1 MHITISA
8 VRAAEEL
15 AVRVGLV
22 VDATCDLPAEFLQA
36 HGVRVL
42 PIVLNVAG
50 QRFIDRREPQ
60 ATQAFYQQQL
70 PTVLA
75 GDHSQ
80 PLPVLELQQWLLEEL
95 VSEFDYLLCLTVC
108 SQRSQIFEHA
118 TQASF
123 GLLQCYRERRAAAGL
138 TGPFAMRVIDSKSVF
153 AGVGLLA
160 AEALR
165 LIGSGAHPNAI
176 RTRLEQLAG
185 QTCTFIVA
193 DDLAHL
199 RQRGFQ
205 KGDRS
210 GLLDKVRGAALG
222 LGSLLDVKPVLSVQ
236 SGADKPVALSPSFDK
251 AAEKLFAHAAKRVAA
266 NELLAPQLCLS
277 YAGDLSVVRDLP
289 GFAALEQLC
298 AERAVALQ
306 LSMLSA
312 TGAINL
318 GRGALSLA
326 YAAPAKAFD

>member
-1 MHITISA
+1 M
-8 VRAAEEL
+8 
-15 AVRVGLV
+15 RVGLV
-22 VDATCDLPAEFLQA
+22 VDASCDLPADFLQA

-42 PIVLNVAG
+42 PIMLNVAG
-50 QRFIDRREPQ
+50 KRLIDRREPR

-70 PTVLA
+70 PTVQA

-80 PLPVLELQQWLLEEL
+80 PLSVPELQQWLLEEL
-95 VSEFDYLLCLTVC
+95 VNEVDYLLCLTVC
-108 SQRSQIFEHA
+108 SQRSQIFAHA
-118 TQASF
+118 SQASL
-123 GLLQCYRERRAAAGL
+123 GLLQCYRERRATAGL
-138 TGPFAMRVIDSKSVF
+138 SGLFAMRVIDSKSVL

-165 LIGSGAHPNAI
+165 LIGCGAHPNAV
-176 RTRLEQLAG
+176 RTQLEQLAG
-185 QTCTFIVA
+185 QTRTFIVA

-210 GLLDKVRGAALG
+210 GLLDTVRGAALG
-222 LGSLLDVKPVLSVQ
+222 VGSWLDLKPVLSVQ
-236 SGADKPVALSPSFDK
+236 SGADKPVALSPSFDQ

-289 GFAALEQLC
+289 GFSALQHLC
-298 AERAVALQ
+298 AEREVALK
-306 LSMLSA
+306 LSLLSA
-312 TGAINL
+312 TSAINL

-326 YAAPAKAFD
+326 YAAPAKAFA